1 MSSAT
6 HLDKLSFEEQVFAF
20 LSIIHPEGKAG
31 AEQVFEDYDLLGED
45 EEEGNPN
52 QWLFHLYMYD
62 EMDTEGECVLYTLFS
77 DDIHDDETKDDSAHV
92 IRVLEAMAQARDCAI
107 DWGGDA
113 NDRTFRLALGMDGL
127 LATAGRSLRAQGYT
141 LWRNKSADS
150 LKDADGIEEYSGWIT
165 QSADD
170 ERMLA
175 LSALLKVPVE
185 RLG

>member
-6 HLDKLSFEEQVFAF
+6 ELDKLSFEEQVFTF

-52 QWLFHLYMYD
+52 QWLVHLYMYD
-62 EMDTEGECVLYTLFS
+62 EMDTEGECVLYVLFS
-77 DDIHDDETKDDSAHV
+77 DYIDAAKEIDDSAFITV
-92 IRVLEAMAQARDCAI
+92 DMERMAAARDCQI

-141 LWRNKSADS
+141 LWRNKSANS
-150 LKDADGIEEYSGWIT
+150 LKNADGIEEYSGWISK
-165 QSADD
+165 SADD
-170 ERMLA
+170 DLMLA
-175 LSALLKVPVE
+175 LCALLNIPIE

>member
-1 MSSAT
+1 MSSAIS
-6 HLDKLSFEEQVFAF
+6 LDKLSFEEQVFTF
-20 LSIIHPEGKAG
+20 LSIIHPEGKVG
-31 AEQVFEDYDLLGED
+31 AEQVFADYDLLGED
-45 EEEGNPN
+45 EEGNSN

-77 DDIHDDETKDDSAHV
+77 DYIQTDEAKDDSAHV
-92 IRVLEAMAQARDCAI
+92 IRVLEAMAAARDCQI

-141 LWRNKSADS
+141 LWRNKSPNS
-150 LKDADGIEEYSGWIT
+150 MQHPDGFEEYSGWIT
-165 QSADD
+165 QSTDD
-170 ERMLA
+170 ELMLA